1 MADSLLLEEVTS
13 PRKREWSA
21 KKNIYIYIYKGPYIK
36 GYGSAAS
43 PPGALIWKI
52 KYLVYNLIQ
61 TVNTKQII

>member
-21 KKNIYIYIYKGPYIK
+21 KKIYIYIYKGPYIK